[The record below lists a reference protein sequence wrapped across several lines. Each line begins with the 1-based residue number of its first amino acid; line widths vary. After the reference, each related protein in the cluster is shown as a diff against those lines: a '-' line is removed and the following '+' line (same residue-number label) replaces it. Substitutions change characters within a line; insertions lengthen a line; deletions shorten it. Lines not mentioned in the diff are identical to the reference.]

1 MPQPFEDILK
11 GSFIKE
17 KGWTRPEGAISAHAE
32 EAQIEEVGTHRP
44 LLRQC
49 RFSSKT
55 SVRLREV
62 AGNAQPVRDSAEA
75 SFTAFPSCLFCGAK
89 RRKRVAWM
97 IGRAEALNNPEAARR
112 KALEK
117 LQSLTKLDDPEAL
130 VVPILLDA
138 LLMVESY
145 RGARHQI
152 TFLPELTKSVDDLLR
167 ELTIIE
173 KSEAWAAE

>member
-1 MPQPFEDILK
+1 
-11 GSFIKE
+11 
-17 KGWTRPEGAISAHAE
+17 
-32 EAQIEEVGTHRP
+32 
-44 LLRQC
+44 
-49 RFSSKT
+49 
-55 SVRLREV
+55 
-62 AGNAQPVRDSAEA
+62 
-75 SFTAFPSCLFCGAK
+75 
-89 RRKRVAWM
+89 VAWM
-97 IGRAEALNNPEAARR
+97 IGRTEALNNPEAARR

-117 LQSLTKLDDPEAL
+117 LQGLAKLDDAEAL